1 VSGTTIDPGQ
11 DLPVLH
17 STVYGDRRDPVLIIL
32 HGLFGSGDNW
42 HAIARGLETGFR
54 VLCADLR
61 NHGRSFHHPVFSL
74 AAMAEDVLRLLDSQ
88 GVGEASLVGHSLG
101 GKVAMQTAITAPER
115 ITRLVVADI
124 APRRY
129 SDGLSH
135 VLDAL
140 FALDIDACGSRGEAS
155 DRLAETV
162 APRALRDFLLKN
174 LVRNP
179 DGDGW
184 SWRLGLQEIRDSFE
198 NVFAAV
204 DDGIYHRPTLFIRGD
219 ESDYIR
225 DHDIPLIS
233 DRFPLARIV
242 TVPGAGHWVH
252 GDAPDEVLGHLRA
265 FLEP

>member
-88 GVGEASLVGHSLG
+88 GV
-101 GKVAMQTAITAPER
+101 